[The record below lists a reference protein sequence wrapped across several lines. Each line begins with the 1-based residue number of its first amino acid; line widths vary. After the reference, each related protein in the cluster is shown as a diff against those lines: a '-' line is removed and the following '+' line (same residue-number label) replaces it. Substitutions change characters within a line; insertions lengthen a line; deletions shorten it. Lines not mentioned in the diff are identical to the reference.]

1 MEIYRREWWL
11 IGLDNGIVIRKKDH
25 SSKIE
30 LPSFVKDR
38 WDFSETDQVEIA
50 YWRKCWGIRD
60 RILDVL
66 GGENDTGH
74 YNITQPQLL
83 EIINKLKKFLHQD
96 YWEDYAESIWE
107 YDEFIENQVEILI
120 NLSWLSWFMIQEGND
135 IEVYFYDSY

>member
-1 MEIYRREWWL
+1 M
-11 IGLDNGIVIRKKDH
+11 GLDNGIIIRKKDR

-30 LPSFVKDR
+30 LPSFVTDR
-38 WDFSETDQVEIA
+38 WDFSETDQVKIA
-50 YWRKCWGIRD
+50 YWRKCWGVRD

-66 GGENDTGH
+66 GGENNTGH

-83 EIINKLKKFLHQD
+83 EIISKLKKFLHQD
-96 YWEDYAESIWE
+96 YWEDYAKSIWE

>member
-1 MEIYRREWWL
+1 MEIHRREWRL
-11 IGLDNGIVIRKKDH
+11 IGLDNGIVVRKKDR

-74 YNITQPQLL
+74 YNITQSQLL
-83 EIINKLKKFLHQD
+83 EIISKLKKFLHQD

>member
-1 MEIYRREWWL
+1 MEIYRREWRL
-11 IGLDNGIVIRKKDH
+11 IGLDNGIVVRKKDH

-50 YWRKCWGIRD
+50 YWRKCWVIRD

-74 YNITQPQLL
+74 YNITQPRLL